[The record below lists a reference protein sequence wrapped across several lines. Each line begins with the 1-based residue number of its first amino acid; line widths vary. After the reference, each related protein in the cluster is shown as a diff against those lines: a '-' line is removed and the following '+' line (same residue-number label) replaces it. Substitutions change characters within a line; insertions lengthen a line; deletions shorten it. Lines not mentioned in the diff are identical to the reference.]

1 MTDRELSDQTILR
14 ILREALDEEPPAGAV
29 AVALGAPDLVGL
41 REELASLEY
50 DSLTDDDA
58 LLVRSSDQH
67 WRSASFSFGDVTLD
81 IEILDDE
88 RTVVGLLLPPEP
100 AEVEIRQFDANYLVH
115 TDDSGRFRC
124 VIAPGPVQLRIRRL
138 DAEIVTAWLTR

>member
-1 MTDRELSDQTILR
+1 MTDRDLSDGTILR

-29 AVALGAPDLVGL
+29 AVALGAPELVGL
-41 REELASLEY
+41 REELASLDY
-50 DSLTDDDA
+50 DSLVDDDA
-58 LLVRSSDQH
+58 LLVRASDQR

-100 AEVEIRQFDANYLVH
+100 AEVEIRQFDANYVVT
-115 TDDSGRFRC
+115 TDESGRFSC
-124 VIAPGPVQLRIRRL
+124 VIAPGPVQLRIRRHEN
-138 DAEIVTAWLTR
+138 EIVTAWLTR

>member
-1 MTDRELSDQTILR
+1 MTDRELSDETMLR

-29 AVALGAPDLVGL
+29 AVALGAPDLVRL
-41 REELASLEY
+41 REELADLEY
-50 DSLTDDDA
+50 DSLIDDA

-67 WRSASFSFGDVTLD
+67 WRSASFSFGDATLD

-100 AEVEIRQFDANYLVH
+100 AEVEIRQFDANYLVN

-124 VIAPGPVQLRIRRL
+124 VIAPGPVQLRIRRHE
-138 DAEIVTAWLTR
+138 AEIVTAWLTR

>member
-1 MTDRELSDQTILR
+1 MTDRELSDETMLR

-41 REELASLEY
+41 REELADLEY
-50 DSLTDDDA
+50 DSLIDDA

-100 AEVEIRQFDANYLVH
+100 AEVEIRQFDANYLVT
-115 TDDSGRFRC
+115 TDESGRFRC
-124 VIAPGPVQLRIRRL
+124 VIAPGPVQLRIRRQE
-138 DAEIVTAWLTR
+138 AEIVTAWLTR

>member
-1 MTDRELSDQTILR
+1 MTDRNLSDETILR
-14 ILREALDEEPPAGAV
+14 VLREALDEEPPAGAV

-41 REELASLEY
+41 REELANLEY
-50 DSLTDDDA
+50 DSLIDDEA
-58 LLVRSSDQH
+58 LLVRSSNQH

-100 AEVEIRQFDANYLVH
+100 AEVEIRQFDANYLVN

-124 VIAPGPVQLRIRRL
+124 VIAPGPVQLRIRRHE
-138 DAEIVTAWLTR
+138 AEIVTAWLTR